1 MRPISI
7 PEYIKVHAQL
17 NEPIEKTCW
26 NIHNAY
32 QVLQKKSPQVSIVIP
47 AYNEEANIL
56 QTLSSLCNNETNY
69 GVEIIVVNNNSK
81 DNTASLTNAAGVRCI
96 LEKVQGITAARNAG
110 LNAAKGTYI
119 LNADADTIY
128 PVNWIESMIKP
139 LHENNNIAIVYGN
152 FAFIPTQNT
161 PRFVYFFYE
170 YLADLMRWFNS
181 IFKEEAMNVYGF
193 NSGFRKQQGN
203 TVNGFEH
210 PAGTNEDGW
219 LAVKLRENGFGKLY
233 CVKDKQ
239 AIVWTTDR
247 RIQQDGGLLK
257 GILKRFYR
265 LLGIKTE
272 NRTDL

>member
-7 PEYIKVHAQL
+7 PKYIKAHYLL

-26 NIHNAY
+26 DIHNSY
-32 QVLQKKSPQVSIVIP
+32 KFLQKKSPEVSIVIP

-56 QTLSSLCNNETNY
+56 QTLSSLSKNLTDWS
-69 GVEIIVVNNNSK
+69 VEIIVVNNNSK
-81 DNTASLTNAAGVRCI
+81 DNTANLANASGVRCI
-96 LEKVQGITAARNAG
+96 LEKTQGITAARNAG
-110 LNAAKGTYI
+110 LIAAKGTYV

-139 LHENNNIAIVYGN
+139 LHNNKNIAVVYGN

-161 PRFVYFFYE
+161 PRFVYFVYE
-170 YLADLMRWFNS
+170 YLADIMRWFNAN
-181 IFKEEAMNVYGF
+181 FKEEAMNVYGF
-193 NSGFRKQQGN
+193 NSGFRKQQGDA
-203 TVNGFEH
+203 VNGFEH
-210 PAGTNEDGW
+210 PDGTNEDGW
-219 LAVKLRENGFGKLY
+219 LAVKLREKGFGKLY
-233 CVKDKQ
+233 CIKDKQ

-265 LLGIKTE
+265 LIGIKTE
-272 NRTDL
+272 HRTDL

>member
-1 MRPISI
+1 MRPIRI
-7 PEYIKVHAQL
+7 PKYIKVHAQL
-17 NEPIEKTCW
+17 NDSIEKTCW
-26 NIHNAY
+26 GIHNAY
-32 QVLQKKSPQVSIVIP
+32 QVLQKNSPDVSIVIP
-47 AYNEEANIL
+47 AYNEETNIL
-56 QTLSSLCNNETNY
+56 QTLSSLCNNETNW

-81 DNTASLTNAAGVRCI
+81 DNTASLANAAGVKCI
-96 LEKVQGITAARNAG
+96 LEKVQGITTARNAG
-110 LNAAKGTYI
+110 LIAAKGNYI

-139 LHENNNIAIVYGN
+139 LHENNTIAVVYGN

-161 PRFVYFFYE
+161 PRFIYFCYE
-170 YLADLMRWFNS
+170 YLADLMQWLNA

-193 NSGFRKQQGN
+193 NSGFRKQQGVA
-203 TVNGFEH
+203 VNGFEH

-219 LAVKLRENGFGKLY
+219 LAVKLRAKGFGKLY
-233 CVKDKQ
+233 CIKNKQ
-239 AIVWTTDR
+239 ALVWTTDR

-265 LLGIKTE
+265 LVGIKTE